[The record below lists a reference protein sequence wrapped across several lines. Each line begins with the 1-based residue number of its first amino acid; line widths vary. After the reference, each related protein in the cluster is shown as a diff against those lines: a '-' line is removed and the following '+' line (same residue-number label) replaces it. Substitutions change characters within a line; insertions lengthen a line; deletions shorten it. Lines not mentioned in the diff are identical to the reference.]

1 MVMALQFAAGGS
13 AARVF
18 EGRCPR
24 PYPRAHRR
32 SAHHLISRL
41 SFATSPHPC
50 VRQERSVPLVNGFKK
65 KNLGATSDDLVAGA
79 DESLS
84 VIARCA
90 AIGSRA
96 AVELHTLYLP

>member
-1 MVMALQFAAGGS
+1 M
-13 AARVF
+13 
-18 EGRCPR
+18 
-24 PYPRAHRR
+24 
-32 SAHHLISRL
+32 
-41 SFATSPHPC
+41 
-50 VRQERSVPLVNGFKK
+50 PLVNGFKK

-96 AVELHTLYLP
+96 AAELHTLYLP